1 MDRTLQLLL
10 VARDASLAAEFER
23 ALGELPDTM
32 RVALH
37 TESDSVR
44 GVEHA
49 VNRTVDAVFVELGDD
64 LDEGHRTVLEIGKGT
79 SDPLTVMLYRP
90 QVVGGDGRS
99 ASLLIDLMRAGAKDF
114 LRRPLSASELEAHG
128 HPYPDRKTD

>member
-49 VNRTVDAVFVELGDD
+49 VNRTVDAVFVELVRDRVDGFPDSAGA
-64 LDEGHRTVLEIGKGT
+64 EEAHA
-79 SDPLTVMLYRP
+79 
-90 QVVGGDGRS
+90 VGGARFEPCDRAIDGALGDADLRCDR
-99 ASLLIDLMRAGAKDF
+99 AELL
-114 LRRPLSASELEAHG
+114 E
-128 HPYPDRKTD
+128 